1 MIKANF
7 NNSLTKNKTFENIR
21 KIKCKVSNQEKRY
34 SNMNKKEQKF
44 LVQKIRTQYTERE
57 HTQLDELKKLDTKVK
72 KPAKIFAYLF
82 GSAGALIMGVGMS
95 LTMTDIGSAIGIEST
110 LTPGIVIG
118 LAGIF
123 MAAIN
128 YPVYK
133 SMLNNRRKKY
143 ADKIIAISDSIMEG

>member
-34 SNMNKKEQKF
+34 SNMNKKEQEF

-143 ADKIIAISDSIMEG
+143 ADKIIVISDSIMEG

>member
-34 SNMNKKEQKF
+34 SNMNKKEQEF

>member
-1 MIKANF
+1 
-7 NNSLTKNKTFENIR
+7 
-21 KIKCKVSNQEKRY
+21 
-34 SNMNKKEQKF
+34 MNKKEQEF
-44 LVQKIRTQYTERE
+44 LVQKIHTQYTERE

-95 LTMTDIGSAIGIEST
+95 LTMTDIGSAIGSIEST

-143 ADKIIAISDSIMEG
+143 ADKIIVISDSIIEG

>member
-1 MIKANF
+1 MQREITF
-7 NNSLTKNKTFENIR
+7 QRFIFENIR

-34 SNMNKKEQKF
+34 SNMNKKEQEF

>member
-1 MIKANF
+1 
-7 NNSLTKNKTFENIR
+7 
-21 KIKCKVSNQEKRY
+21 
-34 SNMNKKEQKF
+34 MNKKEQEF

-72 KPAKIFAYLF
+72 KPAKIFSYLF

-133 SMLNNRRKKY
+133 SMLNSRRKKY

>member
-34 SNMNKKEQKF
+34 SNMNKKEQEF

-143 ADKIIAISDSIMEG
+143 ADKIIAISDSIIEG

>member
-34 SNMNKKEQKF
+34 SNMNKKEQEF

-82 GSAGALIMGVGMS
+82 GTAGALIMGVGMS

>member
-34 SNMNKKEQKF
+34 SNMNKKEQEF

-72 KPAKIFAYLF
+72 KPAKIFTYLF
-82 GSAGALIMGVGMS
+82 GSAGALIMGGGMS
-95 LTMTDIGSAIGIEST
+95 LIMTDVGSAIGIENT

-133 SMLNNRRKKY
+133 SMLNSRRKKY
-143 ADKIIAISDSIMEG
+143 ADKIIAISDSIIEG

>member
-34 SNMNKKEQKF
+34 SNMNKKEQEF

-82 GSAGALIMGVGMS
+82 GSAGTLIMGVGMS

>member
-1 MIKANF
+1 
-7 NNSLTKNKTFENIR
+7 
-21 KIKCKVSNQEKRY
+21 
-34 SNMNKKEQKF
+34 MNKKEQEF

-143 ADKIIAISDSIMEG
+143 EMCIRDRRLPLPSPFHRYRGAILRLWRYLLRCPRRKELFR

>member
-1 MIKANF
+1 
-7 NNSLTKNKTFENIR
+7 
-21 KIKCKVSNQEKRY
+21 
-34 SNMNKKEQKF
+34 
-44 LVQKIRTQYTERE
+44 
-57 HTQLDELKKLDTKVK
+57 
-72 KPAKIFAYLF
+72 
-82 GSAGALIMGVGMS
+82 MGVGMS

>member
-1 MIKANF
+1 
-7 NNSLTKNKTFENIR
+7 
-21 KIKCKVSNQEKRY
+21 
-34 SNMNKKEQKF
+34 MNKKEQEF

-72 KPAKIFAYLF
+72 KPAKIFTYLF
-82 GSAGALIMGVGMS
+82 GAAGALIMGGGMS
-95 LTMTDIGSAIGIEST
+95 LIMTDVGSAIGIENT

-133 SMLNNRRKKY
+133 SMLNSRRKKY
-143 ADKIIAISDSIMEG
+143 ADKIIAISDSIICLLYTSRCV